1 MPCLRSFSVKFLF
14 YILFY
19 IMYARVWE
27 TGAALLALLAPVFPG
42 IGSIPYVYR
51 HRLTPTFV

>member
-27 TGAALLALLAPVFPG
+27 TGAALLELLGLLGPIHKDIDV
-42 IGSIPYVYR
+42 
-51 HRLTPTFV
+51 

>member
-27 TGAALLALLAPVFPG
+27 TGAALLALLASLGPIHKDIDV
-42 IGSIPYVYR
+42 
-51 HRLTPTFV
+51 

>member
-1 MPCLRSFSVKFLF
+1 MPCLRSFSVIFLF

-27 TGAALLALLAPVFPG
+27 TGAALLALLGPIHKDIDV
-42 IGSIPYVYR
+42 
-51 HRLTPTFV
+51 

>member
-27 TGAALLALLAPVFPG
+27 SGAALLALLALLGPIHKDIDV
-42 IGSIPYVYR
+42 
-51 HRLTPTFV
+51 